1 MSHQCKR
8 LSEDNDS
15 LFCGWNN
22 SIIRDPENCNK
33 QICPE
38 GYKEK

>member
-1 MSHQCKR
+1 MSQQCKH
-8 LSEDNDS
+8 LSKDNGNV
-15 LFCGWNN
+15 FCDWNN
-22 SIIRDPENCNK
+22 SIIMDHENCNK